1 MTCVMIMLSAKSMC
15 SSPQNTRKRAGQKHF
30 YSKNFGLPQ
39 RLHLLHVSLL
49 ISSKLMVFGMK
60 EYDLIVIGS
69 GSAMDIVSA
78 MERDNPDMKVAVID
92 KDEPGGI
99 CLTRGCIPSK
109 ILLYPAELLRT
120 IERAKEFGISVD
132 MKNVDFRAVME
143 RMRKL
148 INADINRMRQGLSHT
163 KNLDYYNTIA
173 EFVAPYTLQVGK
185 ETIKSKMIFLCTG
198 SKPVIPTIRGLE
210 NVQYYTSDTILKLD
224 SLPKSLAI
232 IGGGY
237 IAAEY
242 GHFFSA
248 MGSKVTVI
256 GRNRQFIPEEEPE
269 VSALAKRE
277 LQKHLV
283 IFTNHE
289 VRGVENSPSGKKKL
303 VAVNSE
309 TGKEV
314 EVTAEE
320 ILVASGRGP
329 NADILHPEKAGVKT
343 DEKGWIIV
351 NEYLET
357 SQPNVWA
364 FGDADGKYLFK
375 HVANYEA
382 MLVYYNAVL
391 KRGIKVDYHAV
402 PHAVFTYPEIASVG
416 LKEREAIEKYGKS
429 SLLIGIHRYEDT
441 AKGLAMGVKKYFA
454 KVIVES
460 NTMKI
465 LGAHIIGPY
474 ASILIHEVINLM
486 YTPSQ
491 SAEPLIEGM
500 YIHPALSE
508 VVQRAFA
515 SLMPVDQYHHM
526 IEEHYDLPMQ

>member
-1 MTCVMIMLSAKSMC
+1 MPDT
-15 SSPQNTRKRAGQKHF
+15 
-30 YSKNFGLPQ
+30 
-39 RLHLLHVSLL
+39 RLHSLQ
-49 ISSKLMVFGMK
+49 
-60 EYDLIVIGS
+60 
-69 GSAMDIVSA
+69 
-78 MERDNPDMKVAVID
+78 
-92 KDEPGGI
+92 
-99 CLTRGCIPSK
+99 
-109 ILLYPAELLRT
+109 ILLYPAELVRT

-143 RMRKL
+143 RMRTL
-148 INADINRMRQGLSHT
+148 INADINRMRQGLTHT
-163 KNLDYYNTIA
+163 ENLDYYNTVA
-173 EFVAPYTLQVGK
+173 EFVAPYTLKVGK
-185 ETIKSKMIFLCTG
+185 EAVKSNMILLCTG
-198 SKPVIPTIRGLE
+198 SKPVIPAIEGLE
-210 NVQYYTSDTILKLD
+210 NVQYHTSDTILNMD
-224 SLPKSLAI
+224 RLPKSIAI

-277 LQKHLV
+277 LQKH
-283 IFTNHE
+283 ITIITNHE
-289 VRGVENSPSGKKKL
+289 VRKVENTSATKKKL
-303 VAVNSE
+303 VAVDRE
-309 TGKEV
+309 AGKEI
-314 EVTAEE
+314 EVNAEE

-329 NADILHPEKAGVKT
+329 NTDILHPERAGIRT
-343 DEKGWIIV
+343 DEEGWIAV

-364 FGDADGKYLFK
+364 FGDADGRYLFK

-382 MLVYYNAVL
+382 LLVYYNAVQ

-416 LKEREAIEKYGKS
+416 LREKEAVEKYGKS
-429 SLLIGIHRYEDT
+429 NLLIGIQRYEDT

-460 NTMKI
+460 TKMEI

-474 ASILIHEVINLM
+474 ASILIHEIINLM
-486 YTPSQ
+486 YTPTR
-491 SAEPLIEGM
+491 SAEPILGGM
-500 YIHPALSE
+500 HIHPALSE

-515 SLMPVDQYHHM
+515 SLMPVDQYHHL
-526 IEEHYDLPMQ
+526 IEEHYDLPME